1 MNGHP
6 GGIGKPE
13 SLKSNWTGWWSRRIT
28 LEHRLVYRLF
38 DMGRPSKEQIKPEKI
53 SVIQIAQCRFHY
65 DR

>member
-1 MNGHP
+1 
-6 GGIGKPE
+6 
-13 SLKSNWTGWWSRRIT
+13 